1 MLFWGLVIAG
11 VAMIFVIF
19 GLAIH
24 SVDNPAMWSATSFRN
39 LEANARGRAAQAAEW
54 EKNNG

>member
-24 SVDNPAMWSATSFRN
+24 SVDNPTMWSSTSFRN
-39 LEANARGRAAQAAEW
+39 LEANSRGRAAQAAEW
-54 EKNNG
+54 EENNG